1 MYIQPYE
8 PQDVTFGSS
17 PLTGYAPQTCAPQET
32 PFQGD
37 GVSSMMPWSSAV
49 PGVGDAVSALNDA
62 PLGMGIGGMLSN
74 LTGMMQQLVQM
85 MQSLLGRMGNEFGGG
100 MQCERPGGCTQG
112 PIRAQRFP
120 LDSESRP

>member
-8 PQDVTFGSS
+8 PQEMPLGSS
-17 PLTGYAPQTCAPQET
+17 PLTGYAPQTCAPEQA

-37 GVSSMMPWSSAV
+37 GVSSMMPWSSSM

-62 PLGMGIGGMLSN
+62 PLGMGLGGVLSN

-85 MQSLLGRMGNEFGGG
+85 MQSLLGRMGSEFGGSG
-100 MQCERPGGCTQG
+100 MERGRYGGCTQG
-112 PIRAQRFP
+112 PIRRFP
-120 LDSESRP
+120 LDPEQRL